1 MDTNLGQKLPI
12 DAVILWVNGNDK
24 KHQDKILKFVKDKNL
39 VKTKAFR
46 TRYDQVNEIK
56 YTIDSLLKFAP
67 FIRKIHLITDNQIPD
82 FFTEKINKNSYDKVF
97 IVDHKKVFDGYQK
110 YLPTFNCRSIETCI
124 YRIPNLSEHFIYLN
138 DDFFLINHTK
148 AEDFFRNGLPVL
160 RGKWL
165 KFDRD
170 IIYKKIVKQRTGHK
184 FAQQKAASIVGFKK
198 YYNFKHT
205 PHPLRKSTF
214 ETFFNDN
221 RDVFI
226 NNIKHKFRSIDQF
239 TPQGLANHIEIKNN
253 SCVLEKDLK
262 LIYFRSYK
270 KPLFWYNLNLKFK
283 TNKKLFLGLQSL
295 DKCPSNKLKF
305 LLNWLSKR
313 LKSDRN

>member
-1 MDTNLGQKLPI
+1 MCRLHRWSPI
-12 DAVILWVNGNDK
+12 WKCSFASFISLCCALLFLRCCVVLQYKGSNR
-24 KHQDKILKFVKDKNL
+24 
-39 VKTKAFR
+39 R
-46 TRYDQVNEIK
+46 TRNW
-56 YTIDSLLKFAP
+56 
-67 FIRKIHLITDNQIPD
+67 R
-82 FFTEKINKNSYDKVF
+82 
-97 IVDHKKVFDGYQK
+97 
-110 YLPTFNCRSIETCI
+110 TCI
-124 YRIPNLSEHFIYLN
+124 
-138 DDFFLINHTK
+138 
-148 AEDFFRNGLPVL
+148 AECTTWFCWTNEEFCPPVIFQFEK
-160 RGKWL
+160 RC
-165 KFDRD
+165 KF
-170 IIYKKIVKQRTGHK
+170 VKQRTGHK

-226 NNIKHKFRSIDQF
+226 NNIKHKFRSINQF

-313 LKSDRN
+313 LKIWQKLIYDQLKPSI

>member
-67 FIRKIHLITDNQIPD
+67 FIRKIHLITDNQIPN
-82 FFTEKINKNSYDKVF
+82 FLTEKINKNSYNKVF

-214 ETFFNDN
+214 EAFFNDN

>member
-67 FIRKIHLITDNQIPD
+67 FIRKIHLITDNQIPN
-82 FFTEKINKNSYDKVF
+82 FLTEKINNNSYNKVF

>member
-67 FIRKIHLITDNQIPD
+67 FIRKIHLITDNQIPN
-82 FFTEKINKNSYDKVF
+82 FLTEKINNNSYNKVF

-214 ETFFNDN
+214 EAFFNDN

-313 LKSDRN
+313 LKI

>member
-1 MDTNLGQKLPI
+1 MNTNLSQKPEI

-24 KHQDKILKFVKDKNL
+24 KHQDKILKFVKNENL
-39 VKTKAFR
+39 VKSKAFR

-67 FIRKIHLITDNQIPD
+67 FLRKIHLITDNQKPD
-82 FFTEKINKNSYDKVF
+82 FINKKNKDKYNKIF
-97 IVDHKKVFDGYQK
+97 IVDHKKIFKGFQE
-110 YLPTFNCRSIETCI
+110 YLPTFNCRSIETCMH
-124 YRIPNLSEHFIYLN
+124 RTPGLSEHFIYLN
-138 DDFFLINHTK
+138 DDFFLIRHTK
-148 AEDFFRNGLPVL
+148 IEDFFRDGLPVL

-170 IIYKKIVKQRTGHK
+170 IIYKRFKKLRIGHK
-184 FAQQKAASIVGFKK
+184 FAQQKAASIVGFEK

-214 ETFFNDN
+214 EVFFNTN
-221 RDVFI
+221 NHLFLE
-226 NNIKHKFRSIDQF
+226 NIKYKFRSSKQF

-270 KPLFWYNLNLKFK
+270 KPLFWYKFK
-283 TNKKLFLGLQSL
+283 LKLSSKKKMFLGLQSL
-295 DKCPSNKLKF
+295 DKSPPKTLKF
-305 LLNWLSKR
+305 FKKWLESK
-313 LKSDRN
+313 LE